1 MCVSRRRKKSNYYS
15 LIRQEI
21 EHGIFNLIYIIFT
34 NTKPSVLFKKDK
46 VFEISGKEIT
56 LGAGI
61 GKGSYGEVYQAQ
73 WRGITVAGFSFI
85 NKFLISHFFFF
96 S

>member
-34 NTKPSVLFKKDK
+34 NTKPSVLFKKK
-46 VFEISGKEIT
+46 IKCLKYRGKK
-56 LGAGI
+56 LHW
-61 GKGSYGEVYQAQ
+61 AQ
-73 WRGITVAGFSFI
+73 E
-85 NKFLISHFFFF
+85 
-96 S
+96 